1 MGWLSG
7 NTEVHVTQCPQ
18 CCNLPSVFCTFRF
31 VQERTMH
38 FNSVKFCCFGL
49 CEISRTT
56 ASLSFIVQSQLL
68 WIMRMGR
75 ANTGSAVCYA
85 HPGFS
90 PLSVSVS
97 FYFTLISQAT
107 VFSSHS
113 LGSRRSHVGFRFT
126 SVARC
131 QDKLPGKLEVGR
143 VGLFWLTI

>member
-1 MGWLSG
+1 MGNEIGVIFLRWLSG

-49 CEISRTT
+49 CEISCTT
-56 ASLSFIVQSQLL
+56 VSLSFIVQSQLL

-75 ANTGSAVCYA
+75 VNTGSAVCYG
-85 HPGFS
+85 HLGFS

-97 FYFTLISQAT
+97 LHFPLLSQASLQVSLSWVTSESRWLPFYFCGPLPGQAT
-107 VFSSHS
+107 WK
-113 LGSRRSHVGFRFT
+113 T
-126 SVARC
+126 
-131 QDKLPGKLEVGR
+131 
-143 VGLFWLTI
+143 